1 MRLVRRLSLLAAC
14 LVSLVTAD
22 PAAAQF
28 TIGGDP
34 RVNPADFRI
43 TTFAAG
49 LNYPN
54 GLARLSDGSILV
66 ATNNPNGSGMFFV
79 SSGALLRFTDTN
91 DDGIADGP
99 GQVMYSDPV
108 GVWTGL
114 AVTGNM
120 VFVISAKD
128 NANRI
133 IVLKMNNGPASP
145 YTFVGTLNFTFPAG
159 WEHKAYAMTTR
170 PAPGAP
176 AGTWELYFNVG
187 SSANFGQSADTVGLS
202 GLLTGTMQGGSIYR
216 VTVTEVGLGATVSD
230 LVRIAAGLR
239 NAAGM
244 AFHPTSGD
252 LYFEDNG
259 IDGLQTRD
267 EPLSADELNRVVVA
281 DLGRIVPDFGF
292 PNDYIDYHTRQRVGS
307 GGVQPLVAFLPLPCA
322 TCPDPGD
329 PNPDGAESEGPS
341 GIVFAPPGFPS
352 YVNNGV
358 FVGFHGKFSAPP
370 SANEENPLVF
380 WDAGTGKYFHF
391 IESFQ
396 LGHGDQ
402 LLATEDSLFIA
413 DMASDGSVDTNGGTG
428 VIYQIKRK
436 PNDQT
441 MSATITTPAEGST
454 VAGTVPV
461 GMSETGGGG
470 TIVWTLRLDN
480 DPNPIFTTSA
490 TASTASFSW
499 DASGIAP
506 GAHTLRLTVQDGAGK
521 TAAATRN
528 IIVAGP
534 LTASFTSPA
543 EGATVSGTVPVGL
556 SETGG
561 TGTITWTLRLD
572 SGTTPIFT
580 TSGNAATASFNWDA
594 SGVTAGAHT
603 LNLT

>member
-216 VTVTEVGLGATVSD
+216 VTVTEVGLGATVSN

-244 AFHPTSGD
+244 AFHPTTGD

-259 IDGLQTRD
+259 IDGFQD
-267 EPLSADELNRVVVA
+267 PNEPLSADELNRIAAA
-281 DLGRIVPDFGF
+281 DLGRQPVRNRLRSAVIPAVREQRHLRRLPRQVQCASV
-292 PNDYIDYHTRQRVGS
+292 RQRREPARVLGS
-307 GGVQPLVAFLPLPCA
+307 RYRQVLPLRRELPA
-322 TCPDPGD
+322 RSRRPASGHPRFALHRRHGLGRQRRHQRRHRRHLSDQAEDDRHERDVHEPWRGGD
-329 PNPDGAESEGPS
+329 GDRRGAGRHEREWRHRHDQLDGAAGRRRHADLLD
-341 GIVFAPPGFPS
+341 VR
-352 YVNNGV
+352 
-358 FVGFHGKFSAPP
+358 HG
-370 SANEENPLVF
+370 LDRVV
-380 WDAGTGKYFHF
+380 
-391 IESFQ
+391 Q
-396 LGHGDQ
+396 LGHVQ
-402 LLATEDSLFIA
+402 RCARRAHA
-413 DMASDGSVDTNGGTG
+413 DP
-428 VIYQIKRK
+428 R
-436 PNDQT
+436 
-441 MSATITTPAEGST
+441 
-454 VAGTVPV
+454 
-461 GMSETGGGG
+461 
-470 TIVWTLRLDN
+470 
-480 DPNPIFTTSA
+480 
-490 TASTASFSW
+490 
-499 DASGIAP
+499 
-506 GAHTLRLTVQDGAGK
+506 GAGHRRTHRERQDRK
-521 TAAATRN
+521 STR
-528 IIVAGP
+528 
-534 LTASFTSPA
+534 
-543 EGATVSGTVPVGL
+543 
-556 SETGG
+556 
-561 TGTITWTLRLD
+561 
-572 SGTTPIFT
+572 
-580 TSGNAATASFNWDA
+580 
-594 SGVTAGAHT
+594 
-603 LNLT
+603 LNSS